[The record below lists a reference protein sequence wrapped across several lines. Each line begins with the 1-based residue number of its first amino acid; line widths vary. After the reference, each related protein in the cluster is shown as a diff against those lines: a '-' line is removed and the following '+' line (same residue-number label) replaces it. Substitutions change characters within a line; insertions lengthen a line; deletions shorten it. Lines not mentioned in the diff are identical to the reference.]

1 MRAVETLA
9 AVICDA
15 EMEPPAERIVPGIHP
30 AGSRHGRAVCE
41 AAVALAQT
49 ARADA
54 IVAVTRAGHTAR
66 LLSSLRPSTQVF
78 AATASP
84 DVVGACSILW
94 GVTPL
99 LTAVSRLDGLERM
112 LVERGLVRSGAI
124 GVFVNVSDEL
134 DQTDANFINLQRFA

>member
-1 MRAVETLA
+1 
-9 AVICDA
+9 VICDA
-15 EMEPPAERIVPGIHP
+15 EIEPPSERIVPGIHP

-41 AAVALAQT
+41 AAVALAET
-49 ARADA
+49 AQAHA

-66 LLSSLRPSTQVF
+66 LLSSLRPSTEVF
-78 AATASP
+78 AATMSP

-99 LTAVSRLDGLERM
+99 LTAAGQLDELERI
-112 LVERGLVRSGAI
+112 LVERGLVRSGAV

-134 DQTDANFINLQRFA
+134 DLTDANFVNLQRFA

>member
-1 MRAVETLA
+1 M
-9 AVICDA
+9 
-15 EMEPPAERIVPGIHP
+15 
-30 AGSRHGRAVCE
+30 
-41 AAVALAQT
+41 
-49 ARADA
+49 
-54 IVAVTRAGHTAR
+54 
-66 LLSSLRPSTQVF
+66 F

-99 LTAVSRLDGLERM
+99 LTPVSQLDELERM